1 MPPQTLDS
9 CSFCWNESAGSKFKV
24 VYEVRRTLNYL
35 AFANEIGYLR
45 MIHSQ
50 LLRIESRPVDT
61 IFWSSPSDTLVCKW
75 SWTRDKP
82 FYAHNTKWH
91 IESIRSLRSSDVK
104 LGKQPASPM
113 TSTRRSHDVAVK
125 SMEEIGH
132 VVLNKLEV
140 PLSERRFNPS
150 FRALEHV
157 LIDTIRFGFHI
168 PPFNSVNHLHL
179 HVHALPYLNNV
190 LASKYPLRPGYNGYS
205 KGLSWFVEV
214 QQAIQILE
222 RGNRVGILPC

>member
-1 MPPQTLDS
+1 MVM
-9 CSFCWNESAGSKFKV
+9 ES
-24 VYEVRRTLNYL
+24 
-35 AFANEIGYLR
+35 
-45 MIHSQ
+45 
-50 LLRIESRPVDT
+50 
-61 IFWSSPSDTLVCKW
+61 
-75 SWTRDKP
+75 DKP
-82 FYAHNTKWH
+82 HNPRLGWH

-179 HVHALPYLNNV
+179 HVHALPYLTNV
-190 LASKYPLRPGYNGYS
+190 LASKYPFRPGYNGYS

-214 QQAIQILE
+214 RQAIQILE
-222 RGNRVGILPC
+222 RGNRVGLLPC